1 MRPLL
6 PPAELLPLFLRV
18 SWKELREWGRDTSE
32 RGRSMAITVNL
43 RCTGKDGSA
52 KKFAEE
58 MERSGTAQAIR
69 REPGNLR
76 YEYWV
81 SLADPETVLLIDSW
95 KDQAAIDV
103 HHASAMMKTIAEL
116 RDRYDLHMTFER
128 YLSDDVGMP
137 AEDRKFIRE

>member
-43 RCTGKDGSA
+43 RYTGKDGSA

-128 YLSDDVGMP
+128 YRSDEAGMP

>member
-1 MRPLL
+1 ML
-6 PPAELLPLFLRV
+6 PSAEQLPLFSRA
-18 SWKELREWGRDTSE
+18 SWKELREWGRDTPES
-32 RGRSMAITVNL
+32 GGSMAITVNL
-43 RCTGKDGSA
+43 RYTGKDGSA

-76 YEYWV
+76 YEYWI
-81 SLADPETVLLIDSW
+81 SLDDSETVLLIDSW